1 MRGKVSHWCMW
12 PGGRKTKRVKVGAQK
27 NKCRRKGKLVAV
39 IWQRRGLR
47 GGWRKREG
55 KKKVPERLSLLVLAA
70 VAPAVHG
77 GCGAEQPIHPAH
89 QGRTQHRKTGRK
101 RGYSSWMHC
110 LSVWRSA
117 RHKQSNTTVRER
129 ERAEE
134 EIEGDGHHP
143 VKTVKHIKITKTYGP
158 GPGIVAGPYVN
169 NDYLHFAILFCP
181 PLKT

>member
-1 MRGKVSHWCMW
+1 M
-12 PGGRKTKRVKVGAQK
+12 
-27 NKCRRKGKLVAV
+27 
-39 IWQRRGLR
+39 
-47 GGWRKREG
+47 
-55 KKKVPERLSLLVLAA
+55 
-70 VAPAVHG
+70 
-77 GCGAEQPIHPAH
+77 
-89 QGRTQHRKTGRK
+89 
-101 RGYSSWMHC
+101 
-110 LSVWRSA
+110 
-117 RHKQSNTTVRER
+117 RER